1 MAKVKNSPKKHWYV
15 VRAVS
20 GQENKIKGYI
30 EQEIARLNLEDFIE
44 EVLVPTEKVIQ
55 IRNGK
60 KVNKERVYFPGYVM
74 IKAHL
79 GGEIPHTIKSING
92 VIGFLGEVKGGDPV
106 PLRKSEVNRM
116 LGKVD
121 ELAVKSD
128 GVAIP
133 FTTGETIK
141 VIDGPF
147 NGFNGTVEKI
157 NEDKRKLEVMV
168 KIFGRKTPLE
178 LSYMQVEKI

>member
-1 MAKVKNSPKKHWYV
+1 MAETLAKSWYV

-20 GQENKIKGYI
+20 GQENKVKTYI
-30 EQEIARLNLEDFIE
+30 ENEIARLGFSDYVD
-44 EVLVPTEKVIQ
+44 EVLVPTEKVVQ

-74 IKAHL
+74 IKANL
-79 GGEIPHTIKSING
+79 GGEIVHVIKSITG

-121 ELAVKSD
+121 ELSVRND
-128 GVAIP
+128 NVAIP
-133 FTTGETIK
+133 YVIGETVK

-147 NGFNGTVEKI
+147 NGFNGTVEKV
-157 NEDKRKLEVMV
+157 NEEKRKLEVMV

-178 LSYMQVEKI
+178 LSYMQVEKV